1 MKWYEYILDWITRKA
16 VGLTVFLVFAI
27 IGAGL
32 FFLII
37 KAVLSAK
44 FKKRET
50 KPKIDCSEI
59 ISQAIENYDYVM
71 KNGGD
76 ETVDESGEK
85 DKSEIFKRVL
95 KAFLSGMK
103 YSLEKISDVYYDEK
117 VKRYELFKIKGYLPD
132 GIKIPLDFNITELL
146 DFTEQTV
153 NTLQA
158 TVENVLNASYIK
170 YPYKLIKGR
179 FFKDCVDK
187 PTENLEDLKFSLV
200 LERLEIANIEKKEKN
215 RIIRWVLGT
224 KPAEYLKEKAVRFFV
239 FRICGKYVKL
249 ALVGISDDYNLL
261 CCGFEKKERGYVGQ
275 LPTDKGEVATDVLL
289 LPEQSELSEL
299 PELPELPDLSD
310 LPETTDLS
318 ETDGTTDPT
327 DRIGENFDED
337 DEEIGDEEFFLGDN
351 SDGEEGAR

>member
-16 VGLTVFLVFAI
+16 VGLSVFLVFAV

-132 GIKIPLDFNITELL
+132 GIKIPLDLNITELL
-146 DFTEQTV
+146 DFADETL

-187 PTENLEDLKFSLV
+187 PTENLEDLKVSLV
-200 LERLEIANIEKKEKN
+200 LERLEIANIEKKGKN

-224 KPAEYLKEKAVRFFV
+224 RPAEYIKEKAIKFFV

-261 CCGFEKKERGYVGQ
+261 CCGFEKKARGYVGQ
-275 LPTDKGEVATDVLL
+275 LPADNADNADTPTGVLL
-289 LPEQSELSEL
+289 LPEQSELSDM
-299 PELPELPDLSD
+299 PDLPELPDISD
-310 LPETTDLS
+310 MPETY
-318 ETDGTTDPT
+318 ETADPNGG
-327 DRIGENFDED
+327 IGEDYDEY
-337 DEEIGDEEFFLGDN
+337 DEENGDEEFFLGDN
-351 SDGEEGAR
+351 FNGEEGAK

>member
-71 KNGGD
+71 KNGGE
-76 ETVDESGEK
+76 ETVDERGEK

-103 YSLEKISDVYYDEK
+103 YSLEKISDAYYDEK

-132 GIKIPLDFNITELL
+132 GIKIPLDFNVAELL
-146 DFTEQTV
+146 DFAEQTV

-215 RIIRWVLGT
+215 KIIRWVLGT
-224 KPAEYLKEKAVRFFV
+224 RPSEYLKEKAVRFFV

-275 LPTDKGEVATDVLL
+275 LPTDKSEVATDVLL

-299 PELPELPDLSD
+299 PELPDLSD
-310 LPETTDLS
+310 LPETNDLS

-327 DRIGENFDED
+327 DRIGEYFDED

-351 SDGEEGAR
+351 SDEEEVAR

>member
-1 MKWYEYILDWITRKA
+1 MKWYEYILEWITKKA
-16 VGLTVFLVFAI
+16 VGLSVFLVFAI

-103 YSLEKISDVYYDEK
+103 YSLEKISDAYYDEK

-146 DFTEQTV
+146 DFADETL

-179 FFKDCVDK
+179 FFKDCMDK

-200 LERLEIANIEKKEKN
+200 LERLEIANIEKKGKN
-215 RIIRWVLGT
+215 RLIRWVLGT
-224 KPAEYLKEKAVRFFV
+224 RTAEYIKEKAIKFFV

-249 ALVGISDDYNLL
+249 ALVGISDDYNSL
-261 CCGFEKKERGYVGQ
+261 CCGFEKKAKGYVGQ
-275 LPTDKGEVATDVLL
+275 LPADNADNEDTPTGVLL
-289 LPEQSELSEL
+289 LPEQSELSDI
-299 PELPELPDLSD
+299 PDDLPELPDLSE
-310 LPETTDLS
+310 ETS
-318 ETDGTTDPT
+318 PTDGFGNAL
-327 DRIGENFDED
+327 GEDLGVY

-351 SDGEEGAR
+351 FNGEEGAK

>member
-1 MKWYEYILDWITRKA
+1 MKWYEYILEWITRKA
-16 VGLTVFLVFAI
+16 VGGLTVFLVFGI

-85 DKSEIFKRVL
+85 DKNEIFKRVL

-103 YSLEKISDVYYDEK
+103 YSLEKISDAYYDEK

-146 DFTEQTV
+146 DFADETL

-187 PTENLEDLKFSLV
+187 PTENLEDLKVSLV
-200 LERLEIANIEKKEKN
+200 LERLEIANIEKKGKN

-224 KPAEYLKEKAVRFFV
+224 RPAEYIKEKAIKFFV

-249 ALVGISDDYNLL
+249 ALIGISDDYNLL
-261 CCGFEKKERGYVGQ
+261 CCGFEKKARGYVGR
-275 LPTDKGEVATDVLL
+275 LPEEDRESEVAAGVLL
-289 LPEQSELSEL
+289 LSEQSELSDI
-299 PELPELPDLSD
+299 PDLPELPDLSD
-310 LPETTDLS
+310 IS
-318 ETDGTTDPT
+318 ETNETADGTDGVG
-327 DRIGENFDED
+327 DDFDEY
-337 DEEIGDEEFFLGDN
+337 DEENGDEEFFLGDN
-351 SDGEEGAR
+351 FNGEEGAK